1 MSEFR
6 SHFLELGASGTGW
19 VPTYFKREVKKMR
32 TIAIISFVI
41 VVVSMILQS
50 LGEGFLSFILLATGG
65 MVFSACAVAYV
76 AEYFESEI

>member
-1 MSEFR
+1 
-6 SHFLELGASGTGW
+6 
-19 VPTYFKREVKKMR
+19 MR